1 MTCSFPIPSAV
12 LAGRRPMSMRFGG
25 LPGSRRRG
33 RARRIDREARTG
45 DTAGGADHD
54 DRTDTGTERGP
65 TGCGVEELWRQ
76 QRPPPGPD

>member
-1 MTCSFPIPSAV
+1 MTCSFPT
-12 LAGRRPMSMRFGG
+12 PMSIRFGG
-25 LPGSRRRG
+25 LTGPLRRR
-33 RARRIDREARTG
+33 RAWRIDREARAG

-54 DRTDTGTERGP
+54 DADADDERSS